1 MKIKSLIALVAL
13 APTIVLAQ
21 AIGNPNSSQAKPPV
35 MPPAQTPQPPQAG
48 KMGDIEQRKPVT
60 PSSTSTSIPNQ
71 SSILENSSSTQTVS
85 DSKGPGGTGNE
96 LTSKK

>member
-1 MKIKSLIALVAL
+1 MGIAGFFYLKGINMKIKSLIALVAL

-21 AIGNPNSSQAKPPV
+21 IIGNSNSSQAKPPV

-60 PSSTSTSIPNQ
+60 PSSTSTSNPSQ
-71 SSILENSSSTQTVS
+71 SSILKNEGSTNA
-85 DSKGPGGTGNE
+85 G
-96 LTSKK
+96 SKK